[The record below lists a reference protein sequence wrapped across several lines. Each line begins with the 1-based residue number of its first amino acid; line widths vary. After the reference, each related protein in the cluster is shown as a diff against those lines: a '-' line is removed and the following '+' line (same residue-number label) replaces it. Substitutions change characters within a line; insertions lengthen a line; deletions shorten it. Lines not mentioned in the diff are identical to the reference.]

1 MTRVRALGGRTF
13 DALHSRDYRLYFTGQ
28 VVSLSGTWMQTVAQS
43 WLVIELTGSGA
54 LLGAVVAV
62 QFLPLLLLGPLAGAV
77 ADRVDKRRFLLVTQS
92 VAGSAALV
100 LGLLVL
106 TGRIELWMV
115 FAAAGVLGV
124 ANAFDVPARQA
135 LVVEL
140 VGPERLPNALALN
153 GLVLSSAKV
162 VGPTLAGVVIGTLGV
177 AACFLVNAA
186 SYLACLAALAAMHVR
201 PRPAAGASTGGRR
214 RRVGPRAGGGLT
226 AIWRSPELR
235 TPLLVLAVI
244 GTITYEFQV
253 TLPLLARFTF
263 GAGAEGYA
271 LLLAAMSTGA
281 VVGGLVAAAT
291 NRGSHRRLGF
301 AGLALGG
308 ITLVLA
314 AAPSMRVALVV
325 LPFVGMASALFL
337 AGSNATVQAVVP
349 HALRGRVMAL
359 YAMALLGTTPIG
371 GPIAGLLGERFGPR
385 IAIAIGGLAAVVTV
399 AVAWRALER
408 AERTRTTD
416 REQPLAPVVALR
428 TPGDEADVEVRLAG

>member
-1 MTRVRALGGRTF
+1 MTRVRAIGGRTF
-13 DALHSRDYRLYFTGQ
+13 DALRSRDYRLYFTGQ

-62 QFLPLLLLGPLAGAV
+62 QFIPLLLLGPVAGAV
-77 ADRVDKRRFLLVTQS
+77 ADRVDKRRFLLFTQS
-92 VAGSAALV
+92 VAGTAALV

-106 TGRIELWMV
+106 TGRVELWMV

-140 VGPERLPNALALN
+140 VGPERLANALALN

-162 VGPTLAGVVIGTLGV
+162 VGPALAGVVIGTLGV
-177 AACFLVNAA
+177 AACFLINAT
-186 SYLACLAALAAMHVR
+186 SYLACLAALVAMHVR
-201 PRPAAGASTGGRR
+201 PATKAAARDDHRATRR
-214 RRVGPRAGGGLT
+214 DRSGLA
-226 AIWRSPELR
+226 AIWRAPELR

-263 GAGAEGYA
+263 GTGAEGYA
-271 LLLAAMSTGA
+271 VLLAAMSTGA

-301 AGLALGG
+301 AGLALGTV
-308 ITLVLA
+308 TLALA
-314 AAPSMRVALVV
+314 AAPSMTAALVV
-325 LPFVGMASALFL
+325 LPLVGMASAVFL

-349 HALRGRVMAL
+349 HHLRGRVMAL

-371 GPIAGLLGERFGPR
+371 GPIAGVLGERLGPR
-385 IAIAIGGLAAVVTV
+385 VAIAIGGLAALTTV
-399 AVAWRALER
+399 AVAWRALDR
-408 AERTRTTD
+408 AERRSIGD
-416 REQPLAPVVALR
+416 GPGVERLAPVVALP
-428 TPGDEADVEVRLAG
+428 TPSDEGDVEIRLAG

>member
-13 DALHSRDYRLYFTGQ
+13 DALRSRDYRLYFAGQ

-124 ANAFDVPARQA
+124 ANAFDVPTRQA

-162 VGPTLAGVVIGTLGV
+162 VGPTLAGIVIGTLGV
-177 AACFLVNAA
+177 AACFLLNAA
-186 SYLACLAALAAMHVR
+186 SYLACLAALVAMHVR
-201 PRPAAGASTGGRR
+201 PVPADGTARGRR
-214 RRVGPRAGGGLT
+214 RSGRRDAGGLA

-235 TPLLVLAVI
+235 TPLVVLAVI

-271 LLLAAMSTGA
+271 LLLAAMSIGA

-301 AGLALGG
+301 AGLALGTV
-308 ITLVLA
+308 TLVLA
-314 AAPSMRVALVV
+314 AAPSMAVALAV

-385 IAIAIGGLAAVVTV
+385 VAIAIGGLAAVVAV
-399 AVAWRALER
+399 AVAWRALDR
-408 AERTRTTD
+408 AEHGRAAD
-416 REQPLAPVVALR
+416 ADEPLAPVVALR
-428 TPGDEADVEVRLAG
+428 APSDAGDVEVRLAG

>member
-1 MTRVRALGGRTF
+1 M
-13 DALHSRDYRLYFTGQ
+13 
-28 VVSLSGTWMQTVAQS
+28 SLSGTWMQTVAQS

-62 QFLPLLLLGPLAGAV
+62 QFLPLLLLGPVAGAV
-77 ADRVDKRRFLLVTQS
+77 ADRVDKRRFLLLTQT
-92 VAGSAALV
+92 VAGTAALV

-106 TGRIELWMV
+106 TGGIELWMV

-162 VGPTLAGVVIGTLGV
+162 VGPTLAGIVIGTLGV
-177 AACFLVNAA
+177 AACFLLNAA
-186 SYLACLAALAAMHVR
+186 SYLACLAALVAMHVR
-201 PRPAAGASTGGRR
+201 PLPADGSGRGRR
-214 RRVGPRAGGGLT
+214 RTSGRRDGGGLAT
-226 AIWRSPELR
+226 IWRAPELR
-235 TPLLVLAVI
+235 TPLVVLAVI

-301 AGLALGG
+301 AGLALGTV
-308 ITLVLA
+308 TLLLA
-314 AAPSMRVALVV
+314 AAPSMAVALAV

-385 IAIAIGGLAAVVTV
+385 AAIAIGGLAAVVTV
-399 AVAWRALER
+399 AVAWRALDR
-408 AERTRTTD
+408 AERGHAAD
-416 REQPLAPVVALR
+416 DDEPLAPVVALR
-428 TPGDEADVEVRLAG
+428 PTADDEVEVRLAG